1 MAFFAAAEL
10 IEDDGLMAIMGW
22 VLTAVAAVW
31 TVVLLMLAAISA
43 AISTLRPVMFD

>member
-1 MAFFAAAEL
+1 
-10 IEDDGLMAIMGW
+10 MGW

-43 AISTLRPVMFD
+43 AISTLQTVMFD